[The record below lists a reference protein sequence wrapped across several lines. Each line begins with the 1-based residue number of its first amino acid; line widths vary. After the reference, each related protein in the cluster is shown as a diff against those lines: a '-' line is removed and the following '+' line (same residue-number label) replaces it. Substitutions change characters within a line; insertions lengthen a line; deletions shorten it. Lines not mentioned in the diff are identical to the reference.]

1 VEKLLVLL
9 LTLTGMVVFA
19 QPATTVNILPGSCVH
34 IDNCILT
41 MESGNRIW
49 TDNPS
54 FINELSPDG
63 TIIYKC
69 GSGMT
74 YSFKWAGPA
83 PAKEN
88 KINVN
93 FSMEAKCTSSDGA
106 IDVNESGYGYWA
118 DVRYGGVRYSVGKGT
133 VTLTK

>member
-1 VEKLLVLL
+1 MSTMKIALMNGRTGLWLGILLWVTVAALASVAKWYVV
-9 LTLTGMVVFA
+9 TGLVFA
-19 QPATTVNILPGSCVH
+19 QSTTTVNILPGSCVH

-49 TDNPS
+49 SDNPS

-69 GSGMT
+69 GSGMA

-83 PAKEN
+83 PSSEN

-93 FSMEAKCTSSDGA
+93 FTMEAKCTSSDGA
-106 IDVNESGYGYWA
+106 
-118 DVRYGGVRYSVGKGT
+118 
-133 VTLTK
+133 